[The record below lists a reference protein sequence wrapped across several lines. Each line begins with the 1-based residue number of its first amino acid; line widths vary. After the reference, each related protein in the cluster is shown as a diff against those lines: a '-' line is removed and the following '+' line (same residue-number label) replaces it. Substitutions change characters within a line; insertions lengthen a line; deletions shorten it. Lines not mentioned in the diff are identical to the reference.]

1 MSNPYEGSGES
12 KEPPVNAATNPLR
25 ESHLRSVLKAL
36 SWRVLATTTTGF
48 IAYFLLVASSEGD
61 SSKAAQQAVA
71 IAAVEFVVK
80 IFIYYLHERAWQC
93 VPRGAIRKIFRPSR

>member
-12 KEPPVNAATNPLR
+12 KEPPVNATSNPLR

-36 SWRVLATTTTGF
+36 SWRVVATTVTGL
-48 IAYFLLVASSEGD
+48 IAYFLLVASSEN

-80 IFIYYLHERAWQC
+80 LFIYYLHERAWQF
-93 VPRGAIRKIFRPSR
+93 VPRGAIRKIFRKSR

>member
-1 MSNPYEGSGES
+1 MSNPYEGSS
-12 KEPPVNAATNPLR
+12 ASQDPPENAATNPLR

-48 IAYFLLVASSEGD
+48 IAYFLLVASSEN

-80 IFIYYLHERAWQC
+80 LFIYYLHERAWQC
-93 VPRGAIRKIFRPSR
+93 VPRGAIRRIFRRSR